1 MTETEVEK
9 LYSENESK
17 FKEDRLTIRTLK
29 YFWQNSPLSGKGEQ
43 NIPKFL
49 RKIKVLEHFT
59 DYELKIFS
67 HFIHQRTYGNDETI
81 FKEGETGFGFYMIV
95 KGQVEIYTLRSR
107 VVDEMAES
115 FQQFIIRLGSKEYFG
130 ELSLLEN
137 QNRRNASALSKG
149 KTSLLVIYKP
159 DIEEMIERYPLIG
172 AKFLQS
178 VSVIVAQRFERVTNE
193 IKILKEKVRLLERKL
208 NDQNTEV

>member
-1 MTETEVEK
+1 MTENEAEK
-9 LYSENESK
+9 LYAENQSK

-29 YFWQNSPLSGKGEQ
+29 YFYQNSPLAGKGDN

-59 DYELKIFS
+59 DFELKIFS
-67 HFIHQRTYGNDETI
+67 NFIHQRTYSNDETI

-95 KGQVEIYTLRSR
+95 KGQVEIYTLRNR
-107 VVDEMAES
+107 ITEEMAES
-115 FQQFIIRLGSKEYFG
+115 YQQFIIGLSSREYFG

-137 QNRRNASALSKG
+137 QNRRNASAIAKG
-149 KTSLLVIYKP
+149 KTTLLVIYKP

-172 AKFLQS
+172 AKFLQGIS
-178 VSVIVAQRFERVTNE
+178 IIVAQRFERVTNE
-193 IKILKEKVRLLERKL
+193 IKILKEKVKLLERKL
-208 NDQNTEV
+208 NDKDA

>member
-1 MTETEVEK
+1 MNETEVEK
-9 LYSENESK
+9 LYAENEEK

-67 HFIHQRTYGNDETI
+67 NFIHQRTYGNDETI

-95 KGQVEIYTLRSR
+95 KGQVEIYTLRNR

-115 FQQFIIRLGSKEYFG
+115 YQQFIIRLGSREYFG
-130 ELSLLEN
+130 ELSLLES
-137 QNRRNASALSKG
+137 QNRRNATALSKG

-172 AKFLQS
+172 AKFLQGIS
-178 VSVIVAQRFERVTNE
+178 FIVAQRFERVTNE
-193 IKILKEKVRLLERKL
+193 IKILKEKVRLLERRL
-208 NDQNTEV
+208 NDQDS

>member
-1 MTETEVEK
+1 MNETEAEK
-9 LYSENESK
+9 LYIDNESK

-29 YFWQNSPLSGKGEQ
+29 YFWQSGPVSGKGEQ

-67 HFIHQRTYGNDETI
+67 SFIHQRTYGNDETI
-81 FKEGETGFGFYMIV
+81 FKEGDAGFGFYMIV
-95 KGQVEIYTLRSR
+95 KGQVEIYTLRNR
-107 VVDEMAES
+107 VVEEMAES

-137 QNRRNASALSKG
+137 HNRRNATALTKG
-149 KTSLLVIYKP
+149 QTTLLVIYKP

-193 IKILKEKVRLLERKL
+193 IKILKEKVKLLERKL
-208 NDQNTEV
+208 NDTDS